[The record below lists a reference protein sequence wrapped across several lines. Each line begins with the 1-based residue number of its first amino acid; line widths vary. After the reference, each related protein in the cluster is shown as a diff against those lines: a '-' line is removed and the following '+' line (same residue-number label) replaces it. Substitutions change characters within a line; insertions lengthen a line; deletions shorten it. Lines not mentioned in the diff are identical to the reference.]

1 MSGGHTRF
9 AASADGR
16 GTLIEVKVVPGASRS
31 RIVGPHGDAL
41 KAQVAA
47 PPEKGRANEALCALF
62 AESLGV
68 PRRAVSVVRGETAAR
83 KTLRVDGVV
92 PDEAARRLL
101 P

>member
-1 MSGGHTRF
+1 VRF

-31 RIVGPHGDAL
+31 RIVGAHGEMI

-68 PRRAVSVVRGETAAR
+68 PRRSVAVVRGAASAR
-83 KTLRVDGVV
+83 KTLRVDGLA